1 MRVFF
6 FGLLFV
12 FVMISECVLFYEMLF
27 EDFKYNFVFKII

>member
-12 FVMISECVLFYEMLF
+12 FVMISERVFFCEMLF
-27 EDFKYNFVFKII
+27 EDFKRNFIFKII